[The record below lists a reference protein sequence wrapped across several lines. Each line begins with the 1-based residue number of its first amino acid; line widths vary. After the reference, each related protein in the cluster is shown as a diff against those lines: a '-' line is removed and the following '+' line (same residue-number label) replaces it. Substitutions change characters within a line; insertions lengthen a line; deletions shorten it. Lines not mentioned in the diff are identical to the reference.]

1 MNTPYPVPRVHR
13 SSTRLIAMVL
23 VGVLA
28 GLPTGLVGGW
38 LLAPAVGWAVAAILY
53 IGWVWVVVARM
64 DAPTTAAHATREDP
78 SRGITDLLLILA
90 SLASLGSILIVLV
103 QARGAAGAG
112 QILLAALAL
121 ATVALSW
128 LLVHTL
134 FTLRYAS
141 LYYADDD
148 GGVDF
153 NQVEPPRYADFA
165 YLSFTLG
172 MTFQVSD
179 TSLTSSVMRAA
190 ALRHALMSFLFGSI
204 ILATLI
210 NLVAGL

>member
-1 MNTPYPVPRVHR
+1 
-13 SSTRLIAMVL
+13 MV
-23 VGVLA
+23 GA
-28 GLPTGLVGGW
+28 GLVAALLTGLLGHW
-38 LLAPAVGWAVAAILY
+38 LLAPAIGWAAAAIVY
-53 IGWVWVVVARM
+53 IGWVWLVIAPM
-64 DAPTTAAHATREDP
+64 DPATTAAHATREDP

-90 SLASLGSILIVLV
+90 SLASLGSILIVLL
-103 QARGAAGAG
+103 QARVAVGAG
-112 QILLAALAL
+112 QVLLAGLAL
-121 ATVALSW
+121 VGVALSW
-128 LLVHTL
+128 VLVHTL

-153 NQVEPPRYADFA
+153 NQSEPPRYADFA

-179 TSLTSSVMRAA
+179 TSLTSSGMRAA

>member
-1 MNTPYPVPRVHR
+1 
-13 SSTRLIAMVL
+13 MVA
-23 VGVLA
+23 VGILA
-28 GLPTGLVGGW
+28 GLASGLLGNW
-38 LLAPAVGWAVAAILY
+38 LLAPAIGWAVAAVLY
-53 IGWVWVVVARM
+53 IGWVWVSVVPL
-64 DAPTTAAHATREDP
+64 DAATTAAHATREDP

-90 SLASLGSILIVLV
+90 SLASLGSILIVLL
-103 QARGAAGAG
+103 QARAAEGAVQG
-112 QILLAALAL
+112 LLAALAL
-121 ATVALSW
+121 VVVALSW
-128 LLVHTL
+128 VLVHTL
-134 FTLRYAS
+134 FALRYAS

-148 GGVDF
+148 GGIDF
-153 NQVEPPRYADFA
+153 NQTEPPRYADFA

-179 TSLTSSVMRAA
+179 TSLTSSAMRAV

>member
-1 MNTPYPVPRVHR
+1 MNTTYPVPRVHR
-13 SSTRLIAMVL
+13 SSTRLIVMVV
-23 VGVLA
+23 VGVLV

-38 LLAPAVGWAVAAILY
+38 LLAPAVGWAAAAILY
-53 IGWVWVVVARM
+53 ISWVWLVVARM

-78 SRGITDLLLILA
+78 STGITDLLLILA
-90 SLASLGSILIVLV
+90 SLASLGSILIVLL

-112 QILLAALAL
+112 QALLAALAL
-121 ATVALSW
+121 VTVALSW

-179 TSLTSSVMRAA
+179 TSLTSPVMRAA

>member
-1 MNTPYPVPRVHR
+1 MKTPYPVPRVHR
-13 SSTRLIAMVL
+13 SSTRLIAMVV

-28 GLPTGLVGGW
+28 GLLTGLFVDW
-38 LLAPAVGWAVAAILY
+38 LLAPAIGWAAAAVLY
-53 IGWVWVVVARM
+53 IGWVWATIAPM

-90 SLASLGSILIVLV
+90 SLASLGSILIVLLE
-103 QARGAAGAG
+103 ARVAIGSGKV
-112 QILLAALAL
+112 LLAALAV

-128 LLVHTL
+128 VLVHTL

-153 NQVEPPRYADFA
+153 NQDGPPRYEDFA

-179 TSLTSSVMRAA
+179 TSLTSSTMRKA

>member
-1 MNTPYPVPRVHR
+1 VNTPYPVPRVHR

-28 GLPTGLVGGW
+28 GVVTGFLGGW
-38 LLAPAVGWAVAAILY
+38 LLAPAVGWAAAAILY
-53 IGWVWVVVARM
+53 IGWVFVVVAGM

-78 SRGITDLLLILA
+78 SAGSTDLLLILA
-90 SLASLGSILIVLV
+90 SLASLGSILIVLL

-112 QILLAALAL
+112 QVLLAALAL

-141 LYYADDD
+141 LYYADAE

-153 NQVEPPRYADFA
+153 NQAEPPRYADFA

-179 TSLTSSVMRAA
+179 TSLTSTAMRAV
-190 ALRHALMSFLFGSI
+190 ALRHALLSFLFGSI

>member
-1 MNTPYPVPRVHR
+1 MNTPSPVPRVHR

-23 VGVLA
+23 SGVVA
-28 GLPTGLVGGW
+28 GLLTGLLGGW
-38 LLAPAVGWAVAAILY
+38 FLAPAVGWAVAAILY

-64 DAPTTAAHATREDP
+64 GAPTTAAHATREDP

>member
-1 MNTPYPVPRVHR
+1 M
-13 SSTRLIAMVL
+13 AA
-23 VGVLA
+23 VGLLA
-28 GLPTGLVGGW
+28 GLATGLLDNW
-38 LLAPAVGWAVAAILY
+38 LLAPATGWAAAAVLY
-53 IGWVWVVVARM
+53 IGWVWFSIAPM
-64 DAPTTAAHATREDP
+64 DAATTAAHATREDP

-90 SLASLGSILIVLV
+90 SLASLGSILIVLL
-103 QARGAAGAG
+103 QARAAMGAG
-112 QILLAALAL
+112 QVLLAGLAVGV
-121 ATVALSW
+121 VALSW
-128 LLVHTL
+128 VLVHTL

-141 LYYADDD
+141 LYYADED

-153 NQVEPPRYADFA
+153 NQSEPPRYADFA

-179 TSLTSSVMRAA
+179 TSLTSTTVRAT

>member
-1 MNTPYPVPRVHR
+1 
-13 SSTRLIAMVL
+13 MV
-23 VGVLA
+23 GA
-28 GLPTGLVGGW
+28 GLVAALLTGLLGHW
-38 LLAPAVGWAVAAILY
+38 LLAPAIGWAAAAIVY
-53 IGWVWVVVARM
+53 IGWVWLVIAPM
-64 DAPTTAAHATREDP
+64 DAATTAAHATREDP

-90 SLASLGSILIVLV
+90 SLASLGSILIVLL
-103 QARGAAGAG
+103 QARVAVGAG
-112 QILLAALAL
+112 QVLLAGLAL
-121 ATVALSW
+121 VGVALSW
-128 LLVHTL
+128 VLVHTL

-153 NQVEPPRYADFA
+153 NQSEPPRYADFA

-179 TSLTSSVMRAA
+179 TSLTSSGMRAA

>member
-1 MNTPYPVPRVHR
+1 MNTPAPVPRAHR
-13 SSTRLIAMVL
+13 SSTRLLAMVA

-28 GLPTGLVGGW
+28 GLLTALLGDW
-38 LLAPAVGWAVAAILY
+38 LLAPAIGWAAAAILY
-53 IGWVWVVVARM
+53 IGWVWLAILPM
-64 DAPTTAAHATREDP
+64 DSATTAAHATREDP
-78 SRGITDLLLILA
+78 SRTITDLLLILA
-90 SLASLGSILIVLV
+90 SLASLGSILIVLL
-103 QARGAAGAG
+103 QARAAEGSG
-112 QILLAALAL
+112 QVLLAALAL
-121 ATVALSW
+121 AGVALSW
-128 LLVHTL
+128 VLVHTL

-165 YLSFTLG
+165 YLAFTLG

-179 TSLTSSVMRAA
+179 TSLTSSAMRAV